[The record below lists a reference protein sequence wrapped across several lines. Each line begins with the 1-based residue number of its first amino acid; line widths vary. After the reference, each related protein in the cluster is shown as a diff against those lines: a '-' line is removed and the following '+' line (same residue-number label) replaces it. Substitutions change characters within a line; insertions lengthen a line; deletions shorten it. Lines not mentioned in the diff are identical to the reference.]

1 MTISHHI
8 SRWISLPI
16 LALGVAAFS
25 PAFASK
31 QSEAELMDQIKSA
44 YSAGS
49 FDKFNRLASELPQ
62 KSVFRP
68 YVDIW
73 QFRFFQKGIEK
84 QFPNQE
90 VVWNKADIVPLL
102 NKHEN
107 SWPAE
112 TLRRDWLEQLART
125 AQWDDFAEQRRQLR
139 YRPDQG
145 VECADLM
152 YAAEQGQLV
161 RYKLNSVVS
170 FDKRLPKTCR
180 VMLKNLYK
188 VGGITAQDLDR
199 HVLQMV
205 ASNQLT
211 NAVKF
216 VEEFEDTAWGKAIN
230 SNTLREATSSP
241 EKYLKSNASNEA
253 TDLYLASALARRAVE
268 DFEGVAWQL
277 EQKYAGK
284 LSSSSE
290 QWLWAHVGYRAG
302 LVWNRN
308 ALTYFKRSSP
318 DAMSQ
323 EQQEWKVR
331 AALLLEDWN
340 AVYQATNEMNPVLKE
355 DRAWL
360 YWRGRALAQSG
371 KIVEARQEWIKA
383 SSPFSFYGKLAH
395 EELGDTVTAPKRP
408 ELLSASELDWAKKH
422 PGLIRALA
430 LYDAGLRTEGFW
442 EFNMQVAQMNDRQL
456 LAAATWA
463 ERNQLYDRA
472 IAAADRTEQEHDLG
486 LRYLTPFRD
495 NMRVKTREI
504 GVDESWVYGLIR
516 QESRFVTIA
525 RSGVGA
531 SGLMQ
536 VMPATAKY
544 VAKKIGMSDFKPA
557 DITEIETNLTLGT
570 SYLKMVFEQHD
581 QSHVLASAG
590 YNAGPSRPALWK
602 RRLGDRKIEGAIFAE
617 LIPFDETR
625 GYVKNVMSNTV
636 AYSLL
641 LNNSSTPLKQ
651 RLGIIYGSK

>member
-1 MTISHHI
+1 MTIFHHI
-8 SRWISLPI
+8 SRWTAPPI
-16 LALGVAAFS
+16 LALGLLCQ
-25 PAFASK
+25 PALADTQTEGELVK
-31 QSEAELMDQIKSA
+31 QIREA
-44 YSAGS
+44 YSEGAY
-49 FDKFNRLASELPQ
+49 DKFTRLSSQLPQ
-62 KSVFRP
+62 KSIFRP

-73 QFRFFQKGIEK
+73 QFRFFQKGMEK
-84 QFPNQE
+84 QYPDQE
-90 VVWNKADIVPLL
+90 IVWQKTEVIPLL
-102 NKHEN
+102 NSYEN

-112 TLRRDWLEQLART
+112 SLRRDWLEQLART
-125 AQWDDFAEQRRQLR
+125 AQWEEFAEQRKLLR

-161 RYKLNSVVS
+161 RYKLNAVIG
-170 FDKRLPKTCR
+170 FEKRLPKTCR
-180 VMLKNLYK
+180 VLLKNLYK
-188 VGGITAQDLDR
+188 VGGVSAQDLDK
-199 HVLQMV
+199 HVLHMV
-205 ASNQLT
+205 ASNQLS
-211 NAVKF
+211 NAIKF
-216 VEEFEDTAWGKAIN
+216 VDEFDDTAWGKAI
-230 SNTLREATSSP
+230 SSAALKKAIFNP
-241 EKYLKSNASNEA
+241 ETYLKSPAADAS
-253 TDLYLASALARRAVE
+253 TDLYLASALTRRAVD
-268 DFEGVAWQL
+268 DFETVARQI
-277 EQKYAGK
+277 EQTYAGK
-284 LSSSSE
+284 LSPASE

-302 LVWNRN
+302 LVWNRD
-308 ALTYFKRSSP
+308 ALSYFRRSNP
-318 DAMSQ
+318 DVMSA

-331 AALLLEDWN
+331 SALLLEDWP
-340 AVYQATNEMNPVLKE
+340 AVLQASNELSPPLKE
-355 DRAWL
+355 DKAWV
-360 YWRGRALAQSG
+360 YWRGRALAANG
-371 KIVEARQEWIKA
+371 KHAEARQEWIKA

-395 EELGDTVTAPKRP
+395 EELGDTVTAPRRP
-408 ELLSASELDWAKKH
+408 ELLTAAELDAAKKN
-422 PGLIRALA
+422 PGLIRSLA

-442 EFNMQVAQMNDRQL
+442 EFNLQVAQMNDRQL

-472 IAAADRTEQEHDLG
+472 IAAADRTEIEHDLG

-495 NMRVKTREI
+495 NMRAKTREV

-544 VAKKIGMSDFKPA
+544 VARKIGLSSFKPA

-581 QSHVLASAG
+581 QSPVLASAG
-590 YNAGPSRPALWK
+590 YNAGPSRPSLWK
-602 RRLGDRKIEGAIFAE
+602 RRLGDRQIEGAIFAE

-641 LNNSSTPLKQ
+641 LNNASTPLKQ